1 MPCFLFD
8 LSFRDSC
15 DEFSI
20 ILYRDDSDSVS
31 GTRDSFSDSFS
42 DESESEKL
50 SRWDGCSSEEG
61 FEQEFLWH
69 HNNRLGNLYFQ
80 HFESS
85 TPYGRVPLMDKV
97 SFYHFLRSEIVC
109 LELLMSCVPLAY
121 YISIP
126 LSLLLILYLYWIIT

>member
-1 MPCFLFD
+1 M
-8 LSFRDSC
+8 
-15 DEFSI
+15 
-20 ILYRDDSDSVS
+20 ILCRDDSDSVS
-31 GTRDSFSDSFS
+31 GTRDSYSDSFS

-61 FEQEFLWH
+61 FEQEFLLH

-97 SFYHFLRSEIVC
+97 SCHHFLASEC
-109 LELLMSCVPLAY
+109 LLIAFHVLCS
-121 YISIP
+121 ISIFYLFP
-126 LSLLLILYLYWIIT
+126 FLCHFLIFVLDI